1 MAVVVHHAEI
11 AGAEAALLV
20 EGACFERWVGVALEQ
35 HWSSDAHLALCARPG
50 EFAGVG
56 VDDGDRTALDRRA
69 FGVRELVV
77 GVGWRPVA
85 DHRAL
90 GHAVAVHDRHAHAL
104 LHGVIDLGR
113 LRRATTRH
121 EAQRRH
127 DLAVDLLILGEEHLV
142 ERGRATRHG
151 DTVFAEGSHR
161 SARREL
167 LDQHGRV
174 PEGQHHDDVVGTADM
189 GIRERHRADVVA
201 GDLERLAE
209 AGAGG
214 DECLVGVE
222 HTLGVRCRAGCVVA
236 PADRRFASRVLRR
249 RRQGG
254 GVADR
259 QVFVAVDERRWRVE
273 IRCHL
278 GDH

>member
-35 HWSSDAHLALCARPG
+35 HWSSDAHSPSAPGPASSPVSGLTMETAQPSIARLRCSR
-50 EFAGVG
+50 AG
-56 VDDGDRTALDRRA
+56 RRC
-69 FGVRELVV
+69 RR
-77 GVGWRPVA
+77 RPVA

-259 QVFVAVDERRWRVE
+259 QVRSR
-273 IRCHL
+273 
-278 GDH
+278 